1 MGKGSKF
8 KYQDTNVV
16 DLAFKEIPD
25 IVQLYLISK
34 CEFLISY
41 QTGFFQHLSYMFGTP
56 ILMLNVSD
64 PVFGYPMKSNSR
76 MVLKKLININNKK
89 EEKFSIFSDGTLT
102 KLKKENK
109 FSEKYFFVENTEE
122 EIMLSVKEMHY
133 SIQNKFKLNN
143 DQVFMRD
150 LIIKRNIEF
159 LNKPIENI
167 GVYNYQMKWSGGDF
181 IGLGAFCAWYAK
193 KKRIEIE
200 LISE

>member
-1 MGKGSKF
+1 M
-8 KYQDTNVV
+8 
-16 DLAFKEIPD
+16 
-25 IVQLYLISK
+25 
-34 CEFLISY
+34 
-41 QTGFFQHLSYMFGTP
+41 
-56 ILMLNVSD
+56 
-64 PVFGYPMKSNSR
+64 
-76 MVLKKLININNKK
+76 
-89 EEKFSIFSDGTLT
+89 
-102 KLKKENK
+102 LKKENK